1 MLTSQQ
7 EVREVTN
14 KRMDET
20 LSLEKFDPTV
30 ADLQQ
35 LVGITSQVVVS
46 DINDKDQLEA
56 VKTNRIALRDARV
69 AISKKGKELREGA
82 IKFQKDVIAKEKE
95 LIAIIEPEENRLK
108 AIEEEVKVKKIRAE
122 RMAVLPQR
130 KERLNSIGD
139 GVDYSD
145 KDDLLLGMDDAE
157 FDAYYNQQVANKNE
171 ADAAALKARE
181 DAAAAEEKRL
191 ADEKAAR
198 EREEIARKEGAEK
211 AEREAKEKAER
222 EAQEEVERKL
232 SARIAK
238 CTALG
243 LRWLPDQSSYVL
255 DDINVAIVEIKTLSD
270 EDWGALVTKIYNE
283 IERRKEA
290 AEQKRQEERKE
301 AERIALEKEEK
312 YQAFLKEHGWSQEQ
326 AEEFY
331 IDRSDST
338 KVVLYKK
345 VGVFVK

>member
-1 MLTSQQ
+1 M
-7 EVREVTN
+7 
-14 KRMDET
+14 ET
-20 LSLEKFDPTV
+20 LNIEKFDPTV
-30 ADLQQ
+30 ADLNN
-35 LVGITSQVVVS
+35 LVAITSQIVVT
-46 DINDKDQLEA
+46 DITDKGQLEA
-56 VKTNRIALRDARV
+56 VKQNRIALRDARV
-69 AISKKGKELREGA
+69 SITKKGKELREGA
-82 IKFQKDVIAKEKE
+82 LAFQKAVIAKEKE
-95 LIAIIEPEENRLK
+95 LIAIIEPEEERLK

-122 RMAVLPQR
+122 RMAILPQR

-145 KDDLLLGMDDAE
+145 KDELLLGMDDAE
-157 FDAYYNQQVANKNE
+157 FDAYYNQQVANKNA

-211 AEREAKEKAER
+211 AEREANEKAER
-222 EAQEEVERKL
+222 EEREERERKL
-232 SARIAK
+232 NARIAK
-238 CTALG
+238 CTAFG
-243 LRWLPDQSSYVL
+243 MRWLPDQNSYVL
-255 DDINVAIVEIKTLSD
+255 DDISVAMVDIKTLAD
-270 EDWGALVTKIYNE
+270 EEWGALITKIE
-283 IERRKEA
+283 TETFRRKEA
-290 AEQKRQEERKE
+290 ADKKREDERKD
-301 AERIALEKEEK
+301 AERKALEKEER